1 MPRPRKDQEGPS
13 AVERMEEAF
22 WDALAEKPYGQITV
36 GEIAK
41 RAQVNKNAF
50 YYHFD
55 GLHALAA
62 QAIGHTL
69 LREMARMLL
78 LSGEMENGPSSAQLT
93 ALASRPD
100 LVQRTYRIGLVAGKH
115 GSRELVAVLKRLI
128 LDAWFELFD
137 VEASNLSAEAVT
149 TIRFALGGMLELV
162 GDDGYLPDNAN
173 LVRTLLASGIAE
185 TVAASVVAA
194 LRSAA
199 RERPHG
205 AELPR
210 QPER

>member
-22 WDALAEKPYGQITV
+22 WDALAEKPYDQITV
-36 GEIAK
+36 GDIAK

-50 YYHFD
+50 YYHFE

-62 QAIGHTL
+62 QAIDHTL

-78 LSGEMENGPSSAQLT
+78 LSGEMENGPSSAQLA

-100 LVQRTYRIGLVAGKH
+100 FSKRTYRIGLVAGKH
-115 GSRELVAVLKRLI
+115 GSRKLTVVLKHLI
-128 LDAWFELFD
+128 LDAWFDLFD
-137 VEASNLSAEAVT
+137 IEASDLSAETMATV
-149 TIRFALGGMLELV
+149 RFALGGMLELM

-173 LVRTLLASGIAE
+173 LVQTLLASGIAE

-205 AELPR
+205 TELPR